1 MKKSIA
7 HSKTTNPSN
16 IKSTGHHHSKKSK
29 IIPKIN
35 EEFFEKLFLLEM
47 NYRKTLSPDYINQI
61 VTLYM
66 QAIEYYEFKKDKKT
80 RDYQNRLQNFMIQPE
95 VMKYLNKAK
104 NAKTEENSKKLSSS
118 KGVLKRKSELKI
130 KFDYLSK
137 ISGAVGANENLKNQA
152 KTIIGQPKVE
162 ETKKKIQ
169 HLITQDLDNQ
179 SKSFK
184 EKMLLRKNKSTK
196 ELLKKP
202 IQKIEKIEEPQSE
215 RRIDTEIREEGDDEG
230 EEIEIK
236 RVLTEANNSDENNE
250 NVVNVDRFEDF
261 LQDDEPKEEVLNE
274 KDNNEDKK
282 EDTKEENQDE
292 NKKEIMNNL
301 ESIEKPNEE
310 IKDLFPKVMKEE
322 VTNSQLHFRKVSASD
337 DDSVDSSGHCSSSS
351 NLDISNEDQNLNSRI
366 SQVFDIIESNKNIG
380 PKQQKGFND
389 IKNTL
394 EKYVDNFNATFYKDI
409 FAKFSKQ
416 VKKLMDEKFNK
427 YIEISKMYL
436 DQINEIKA
444 QLSELDNNSPNCEAL
459 ENVMDSLKEEQR
471 NELDL
476 IEDEYNEKIQSM
488 QREFK
493 VNEFKLNPAI
503 LLLEEQ
509 FRLNMCNKINDL
521 LLP

>member
-1 MKKSIA
+1 MKN
-7 HSKTTNPSN
+7 SKVSSKLENLSKNT
-16 IKSTGHHHSKKSK
+16 KSTGHHHSKKSK

-66 QAIEYYEFKKDKKT
+66 QAIEYYEFKKDKKSK
-80 RDYQNRLQNFMIQPE
+80 DYQNRLQNFMIQPE

-104 NAKTEENSKKLSSS
+104 NANPDENKKKLSSS
-118 KGVLKRKSELKI
+118 KGVLKRKNELKI

-137 ISGAVGANENLKNQA
+137 ISGAVGANGNLKNQA
-152 KTIIGQPKVE
+152 RTLIEQPKME

-169 HLITQDLDNQ
+169 NLITQDLDNQ
-179 SKSFK
+179 SKNFK
-184 EKMLLRKNKSTK
+184 ERMLLRKNKSTK
-196 ELLKKP
+196 ELIKKP
-202 IQKIEKIEEPQSE
+202 MKKIEKIDEPPQQG
-215 RRIDTEIREEGDDEG
+215 RIDTEIREEENDEG

-236 RVLTEANNSDENNE
+236 RVLTEANNSDDNSES
-250 NVVNVDRFEDF
+250 VVNIDQFEDF
-261 LQDDEPKEEVLNE
+261 LQDDESKEEEINE
-274 KDNNEDKK
+274 KDNNEDQK
-282 EDTKEENQDE
+282 EDIKQEDE
-292 NKKEIMNNL
+292 NKKEKGI
-301 ESIEKPNEE
+301 EVEKPNEE
-310 IKDLFPKVMKEE
+310 IKDLFPKVKQEE
-322 VTNSQLHFRKVSASD
+322 ITSGQLHFRKVSFSD
-337 DDSVDSSGHCSSSS
+337 DDSVDSSGHDSSSS
-351 NLDISNEDQNLNSRI
+351 NLDTSNEDQNLNSRI

-409 FAKFSKQ
+409 FFKFSKQ
-416 VKKLMDEKFNK
+416 VKKLMDEKFSK

-444 QLSELDNNSPNCEAL
+444 QLSELDDNSPNCAAL

-476 IEDEYNEKIQSM
+476 IEDEYNEKIQNM

-493 VNEFKLNPAI
+493 VNEFKVNPAI